1 MKRYILNLINEHKEL
16 TKRTNKLGAFITS
29 CNIDSVKEEYK
40 VSVEDYVLM
49 RIQFEH
55 MINYRDTLSTRLKK
69 YGVIVSGDRYF
80 EDVTEIK
87 EPMFNPVDNK
97 TPAPGS
103 DFDLDKQNEN
113 IQD

>member
-55 MINYRDTLSTRLKK
+55 MVNYRDTLSTRL
-69 YGVIVSGDRYF
+69 GNHGIVVSGDKYF

-87 EPMFNPVDNK
+87 EPAPVDNK

>member
-55 MINYRDTLSTRLKK
+55 MVNYRDTLSTRLNHH
-69 YGVIVSGDRYF
+69 GIIICGNRYL
-80 EDVTEIK
+80 EDVTDINES
-87 EPMFNPVDNK
+87 NPVDNK
-97 TPAPGS
+97 TPSAGS

>member
-16 TKRTNKLGAFITS
+16 TERINKLTAIITS
-29 CNIDSVKEEYK
+29 CNVDTAKEQYK
-40 VSVEDYVLM
+40 DCLEDYVLM

-55 MINYRDTLSTRLKK
+55 MVNYRDTLSTRLKK

-97 TPAPGS
+97 TPGPGS

>member
-16 TKRTNKLGAFITS
+16 TERVNKLSAVINS
-29 CNIDSVKEEYK
+29 CNVDAAKEQYK
-40 VSVEDYVLM
+40 ICLDDYVLM
-49 RIQFEH
+49 RIQLEH
-55 MINYRDTLSTRLKK
+55 MINYHDILSARLEKH
-69 YGVIVSGDRYF
+69 GIVASGDKYF

-87 EPMFNPVDNK
+87 EPAPVDNK

>member
-16 TKRTNKLGAFITS
+16 TKRTNKLAAFINS

-40 VSVEDYVLM
+40 ISLEDYALM
-49 RIQFEH
+49 RIQLDH
-55 MINYRDTLSTRLKK
+55 MNNYRNALSTRLNHH
-69 YGVIVSGDRYF
+69 GIMICGNRYL
-80 EDVTEIK
+80 EDVTDINES
-87 EPMFNPVDNK
+87 NPVDNK
-97 TPAPGS
+97 TPDPGS